1 MTNMQKP
8 RAHGPHAGAVAI
20 VALLLSLAAVVAPIL
35 ITGQHPYV
43 DPSVPAAEAARQAAE
58 RDTAL
63 QLSGFLLAGAS
74 VPVAICAAVWSAM
87 LRRRGLTVPG
97 PTIALAGGLVT
108 AGSLLTCGIVQW
120 AVGRSGASLDPATAV
135 LAAQLSF
142 GLGGV
147 GFTVPFGVMLA
158 GVAVPGLLAR
168 ALPVPIAWA
177 GLILAALAEVSWF
190 ALLTPVL
197 FPVLPLAR
205 FGGLVWLILAGF
217 AGGQIRKE
225 H

>member
-1 MTNMQKP
+1 MTNRQKA
-8 RAHGPHAGAVAI
+8 RVHGPHVGAVAI
-20 VALLLSLAAVVAPIL
+20 VALLLTLAAVAAPIL
-35 ITGQHPYV
+35 ITGQHPYI
-43 DPSVPAAEAARQAAE
+43 DPAASAAEAAAQAAE
-58 RDTAL
+58 RGMAL

-74 VPVAICAAVWSAM
+74 IPVAICAAVWAAA

-97 PTIALAGGLVT
+97 PTIALAGGLLA
-108 AGSLLTCGIVQW
+108 AGSLLTCGITQW
-120 AVGRSGASLDPATAV
+120 AVGRSGSSLDPATAV

-147 GFTVPFGVMLA
+147 GFAVPFGVMLA

-168 ALPVPIAWA
+168 ALPAPLAWA
-177 GLILAALAEVSWF
+177 GLCLAALAEVSWF

-197 FPVLPLAR
+197 FPVLPVAR
-205 FGGLVWLILAGF
+205 FGGLAWLVLAGA

-225 H
+225 R